1 MRQFDELRM
10 GVSDPNFESSQPA
23 TKEEEF
29 LDLSNS
35 AHIDPMMASL
45 EPGHVVTAGDLR
57 ARLNVGGTV
66 HFVGIIATDPESN
79 RGLQTST
86 N

>member
-10 GVSDPNFESSQPA
+10 GISDLDFVSSQPA
-23 TKEEEF
+23 AKDEDF

-45 EPGHVVTAGDLR
+45 EPGHVVTADDLR

-86 N
+86 D